1 MNELE
6 KRKEAI
12 RLLLSHEI
20 VTTISKILKRSRA
33 WIYKWYNRYKGDPLG
48 SWYED
53 ESRRPKQSKKKF
65 RQTQKQKLYP
75 LGSS

>member
-1 MNELE
+1 MNEIE

-12 RLLLSHEI
+12 RLLLSQEI

-33 WIYKWYNRYKGDPLG
+33 WIYKWHNRYKGDPLG

-53 ESRRPKQSKKKF
+53 ESRRPKQSKKNSGRHRNKN
-65 RQTQKQKLYP
+65 YIN
-75 LGSS
+75 